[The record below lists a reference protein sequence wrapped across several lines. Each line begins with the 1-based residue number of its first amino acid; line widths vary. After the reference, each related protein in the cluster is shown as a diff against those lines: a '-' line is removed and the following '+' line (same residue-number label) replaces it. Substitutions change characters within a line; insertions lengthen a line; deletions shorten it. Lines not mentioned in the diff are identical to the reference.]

1 MDYATR
7 TFDNAARNLERLRLD
22 YPLTP
27 YFAQAAYWAGRTYF
41 ELKDTTRACRRLAD
55 GIARAEKDL
64 ELKRQLGFMYQ
75 RCDVRVAAA
84 DTNAAGAPADTTPK
98 PRPAQADSAAGRV
111 ADSLPD
117 RAATPAPRFRVQVAA
132 VATPGA
138 ADDAASKAEGLGFPA
153 VIVRERGLYKVRAGA
168 FVTRQ
173 EAQAAVPKLKAG
185 IGGSPFVVA
194 EP

>member
-1 MDYATR
+1 
-7 TFDNAARNLERLRLD
+7 
-22 YPLTP
+22 
-27 YFAQAAYWAGRTYF
+27 
-41 ELKDTTRACRRLAD
+41 
-55 GIARAEKDL
+55 
-64 ELKRQLGFMYQ
+64 
-75 RCDVRVAAA
+75 VAAA